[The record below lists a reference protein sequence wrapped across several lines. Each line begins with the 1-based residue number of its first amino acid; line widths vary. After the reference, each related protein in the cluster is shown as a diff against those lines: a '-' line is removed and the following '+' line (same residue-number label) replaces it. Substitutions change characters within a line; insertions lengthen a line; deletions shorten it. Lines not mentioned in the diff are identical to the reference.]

1 MAQAAAAGSASLWT
15 KLPGTRGPLSPY
27 FMATAGFTVVVNLTL
42 LVSPLYML
50 QVYDRVLTSGSM
62 ETLILITV
70 LAIGLL
76 IVYGVAE
83 AARRRAV
90 ALAATKLQSLY
101 DEEEFASGLQTLKQG
116 QLAGDQADLAT
127 MQAFLTHGMILPFF
141 DLPFTPFF
149 IGVMFLIHPVMG
161 FLALGGAVLLL
172 VIAFSSEKFTRDR
185 VEEAQKAENAARLY
199 AAGLERQRSAIIAMG
214 MIGPAFRA
222 WKQRKDAADSRALGN
237 ASENAAY
244 SSTTRGLRMVLQ
256 SAALGIGAVLVMGQQ
271 ASPGTI
277 VAGSILLG
285 RALAPIDQSVGMW
298 RQIVNARTSWRKL
311 GKKLLSEKQTQSF
324 IALPRPDPILEAKNL
339 EISVPGGDK
348 PLVPKF
354 GISFEEGN
362 LTALVGSV
370 GSGKTTFLQTLA
382 GAWPA
387 LSGTVHLGGRDVHRW
402 PSADRGQYIGY
413 VPQDA
418 ELLSGTIA
426 QNIARFGEADSNDVI
441 NAARASGAHRTIMSM
456 PDGYD
461 TRVGPGGNHVSA
473 GQKQLISLARAFF
486 GSPALLLLDEPSANL
501 DRHLHQVLFTALNE
515 MRQRGTIIVL
525 ATHDPRLIEQ
535 CDRVILMSPQRVAA
549 ARPEDYLAAPIAEPV
564 STSSSQF
571 AKRAD

>member
-1 MAQAAAAGSASLWT
+1 
-15 KLPGTRGPLSPY
+15 
-27 FMATAGFTVVVNLTL
+27 MATAGFTVIVNLTL

-62 ETLILITV
+62 ETLILITI

-90 ALAATKLQSLY
+90 ALASTKLQSLY
-101 DEEEFASGLQTLKQG
+101 DEEEFANGLQTLKQG
-116 QLAGDQADLAT
+116 QLAGDQTDLST
-127 MQAFLTHGMILPFF
+127 MQTFLTHGMILPFF

-149 IGVMFLIHPVMG
+149 IGVMFLIHPILG

-185 VEEAQKAENAARLY
+185 VEEAQKAENSARLY

-214 MIGPAFRA
+214 MIGPAFHA

-256 SAALGIGAVLVMGQQ
+256 SAALGIGAVLVIKQQ

-311 GKKLLSEKQTQSF
+311 GKKLLSEKQKQSF
-324 IALPRPDPILEAKNL
+324 TALPRPDPILEAKNL

-354 GISFEEGN
+354 GISFEESN
-362 LTALVGSV
+362 LTALVGGI

-402 PSADRGQYIGY
+402 PSADRGRYIGY

-426 QNIARFGEADSNDVI
+426 QNIARFGEADANDVI
-441 NAARASGAHRTIMSM
+441 NAARVSGAHRTIMSM

-564 STSSSQF
+564 STSPSPF

>member
-1 MAQAAAAGSASLWT
+1 MANDMSAGETSPWT
-15 KLPGTRGPLSPY
+15 KIPGTNGPLNPY
-27 FMATAGFTVVVNLTL
+27 FLTAAGFTVVVNLTL
-42 LVSPLYML
+42 LVAPLYML
-50 QVYDRVLTSGSM
+50 QVYDRVLTSGSI
-62 ETLILITV
+62 ETLILITL
-70 LAIGLL
+70 LALGLL
-76 IVYGVAE
+76 LVYAVAE
-83 AARRRAV
+83 AARRRTM
-90 ALAATKLQSLY
+90 ALASSRLQSLY
-101 DEEEFASGLQTLKQG
+101 DEQEFAQGLQSLKPG
-116 QLAGDQADLAT
+116 RLLGDQTDLST
-127 MQAFLTHGMILPFF
+127 MQQFLSHGMILPFM

-149 IGVMFLIHPVMG
+149 ILVMFLVHPILG

-172 VIAFSSEKFTRDR
+172 GIAFSSEKFTRNR
-185 VEEAQKAENAARLY
+185 VEEAQKAENAARIY
-199 AAGLERQRSAIIAMG
+199 ASGLERQRSAIIAMG
-214 MIGPAFRA
+214 MVVPAFHA
-222 WKQRKDAADSRALGN
+222 WKKQKDTADTRALNN

-244 SSTTRGLRMVLQ
+244 SSSTRGLRMVLQ
-256 SAALGIGAVLVMGQQ
+256 IAALAIGAVLVLDQRT
-271 ASPGTI
+271 SPGTI

-298 RQIVNARTSWRKL
+298 RQVVNARTAWRRL
-311 GKKLLSEKQTQSF
+311 GQRLLGEKTPSNF
-324 IALPRPDPILEAKNL
+324 IPLPRPDPFLEAKNL
-339 EISVPGGDK
+339 EIGVPGSER
-348 PLVPKF
+348 PIVPKF
-354 GISFEEGN
+354 SISFEEGN

-387 LSGTVHLGGRDVHRW
+387 MSGTIHLGGRDIHRW

-441 NAARASGAHRTIMSM
+441 NAARSAGAHRTIMAM

-461 TRVGPGGNHVSA
+461 TFVGPGGTHVSA

-501 DRHLHQVLFTALNE
+501 DRHLHQVLFTALQG
-515 MRQRGTIIVL
+515 MRERGTIIVL

-549 ARPEDYLAAPIAEPV
+549 ARPEDYLAAPVAEPV
-564 STSSSQF
+564 STSSQF
-571 AKRAD
+571 AKRAE